1 MYEAH
6 FGMEAKPFSLSP
18 DPRFLFLSKKHAQ
31 AYAMLQY
38 GIREQL
44 GFAVVT
50 GEVGA
55 GKTTL
60 LRKIIHELDERD
72 HVCLVSHTH
81 QGLSTL
87 MPTVLDGFGILEPV
101 AQKDD
106 AAQFR
111 YFVDF
116 LVEQYAQGHKCILII
131 DEAQNLSVSALEQ
144 LRLLSNVNSDGHLL
158 IQTVLIGQPELR
170 ILLRRSELR
179 QLAQRISVDFFLSNL
194 DVNDSVA
201 YINHRLRVAGAAPT
215 IFEEEA
221 KELIAD
227 ASGGIPRIINNIA
240 DMSLVYAFGE
250 GKSTVDESTVCD
262 VLADKMA
269 SGILPIS
276 LSSCI

>member
-81 QGLSTL
+81 QDLSTL

-116 LVEQYAQGHKCILII
+116 LVEQYAQGLKCILII

-215 IFEEEA
+215 IFEKEA